1 MQLRG
6 VPGRAGRYGSCM
18 GSHALISGLEGRRLR
33 WALRLAAASAVAG
46 IAGVTQAQP
55 QLQSAPA
62 RVFDD
67 RARARVLADEAANA
81 YARGNFVRAELLLD
95 HAYSIVPAPTVAL
108 LRARALVRLKR
119 WVEAVRVYQTAASAN
134 IEAAEQPVFQRASE
148 EAKAELALLEPR

>member
-81 YARGNFVRAELLLD
+81 YARGNFE
-95 HAYSIVPAPTVAL
+95 IG
-108 LRARALVRLKR
+108 
-119 WVEAVRVYQTAASAN
+119 
-134 IEAAEQPVFQRASE
+134 RASCRE
-148 EAKAELALLEPR
+148 RCRSRWSPYNEKKKRR